1 MSMQALNHLVAR
13 SIVDPSVVRAFSAGT
28 LDDILADLSFSPG
41 LRASLARVEAE
52 SWAEFAVIAY
62 RTVKAAEAP
71 AIRIQLPSPL
81 EGLRPDAD
89 RAGREQ
95 VA

>member
-13 SIVDPSVVRAFSAGT
+13 SIVDPSVVRAFDTGT
-28 LDDILADLSFSPG
+28 LDGVLADLAFSPA
-41 LRASLARVEAE
+41 LRSSLADIRAE
-52 SWAEFAVIAY
+52 SWAEFAVLAY
-62 RTVKAAEAP
+62 RTVRAAEVP
-71 AIRIQLPSPL
+71 VLRTQLPSPV
-81 EGLRPDAD
+81 EGLLPEAG